1 MKNPTFF
8 AAFIFFFLILSNN
21 NVFAQWDTT
30 ATGIYYNSGN
40 VGINLEEA
48 NYLLDVN
55 GTIHTSEVIIDQNF
69 TQPDYVFE
77 EGYLLKSLAE
87 VEEFIKEN
95 KHLPGIPSANE
106 VKANGV
112 NLGEIHTKL
121 LLKIEELTLYLIDLK
136 KQNTFLQN
144 RLNKVEG
151 KSKQG
156 EM

>member
-1 MKNPTFF
+1 MKNLTFF

-21 NVFAQWDTT
+21 NILAQWDTT

-40 VGINLEEA
+40 VGIGLEEA

-55 GTIHTSEVIIDQNF
+55 GSIHTSEVIIDQNF

-95 KHLPGIPSANE
+95 KHLPDIPSANE
-106 VKANGV
+106 VETNGV

-121 LLKIEELTLYLIDLK
+121 LLKIEELTLYVIDLK
-136 KQNTFLQN
+136 DQNAILKD
-144 RLNKVEG
+144 RLSRLENKN
-151 KSKQG
+151 
-156 EM
+156 